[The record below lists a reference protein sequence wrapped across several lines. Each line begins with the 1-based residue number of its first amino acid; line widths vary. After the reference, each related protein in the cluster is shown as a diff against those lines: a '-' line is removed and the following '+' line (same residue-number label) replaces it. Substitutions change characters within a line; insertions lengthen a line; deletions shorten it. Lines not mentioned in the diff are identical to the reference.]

1 VEATNLEN
9 EIVSVLEEAWIKA
22 SDAKS
27 KEKKK

>member
-22 SDAKS
+22 SGSES
-27 KEKKK
+27 KEEKK